1 LKATTTRKPKII
13 LDVNFSQEK
22 MDGAGEPSCSP
33 IKPSQ
38 APADS
43 APHSVF
49 GRQEFKPDERN
60 AIRELLQQKLGKE
73 HLATRPGSAGGTRP
87 LSWLILM
94 FLIIIQNNL

>member
-1 LKATTTRKPKII
+1 
-13 LDVNFSQEK
+13 

-73 HLATRPGSAGGTRP
+73 HLATRPGSAGGYTP
-87 LSWLILM
+87 P
-94 FLIIIQNNL
+94 FLADSNVPNLIIQNNL